1 MFIIGFSTG
10 SSPNEGSEFPLDA
23 KVRRTNSCPE
33 MKKTLSVSILS
44 VERPLEE
51 KEEEE
56 MLEHPTLNGHA
67 LVNLIILTY

>member
-1 MFIIGFSTG
+1 M
-10 SSPNEGSEFPLDA
+10 DA

-33 MKKTLSVSILS
+33 MKKTSSISILS

-56 MLEHPTLNGHA
+56 ISEHPTLNGHA
-67 LVNLIILTY
+67 MVIIVNKCHHVSTIHFVSYNTVKFFLN